1 MKKLILLFA
10 VFVALA
16 WRAADKR
23 EHAEDVVLN
32 MSCEEFD
39 SIKEI
44 LGEDA
49 NIIQIAEYYERRKED
64 PERR

>member
-1 MKKLILLFA
+1 MKKFVLLFV
-10 VFVALA
+10 VFVALV
-16 WRAADKR
+16 WRAADRR

-49 NIIQIAEYYERRKED
+49 NIIEIAEYYEQNKR
-64 PERR
+64 

>member
-10 VFVALA
+10 VFVVLV
-16 WRAADKR
+16 WRVADKR

-32 MSCEEFD
+32 MSCEEFE

-49 NIIQIAEYYERRKED
+49 NIIQIAEYYEQNRR
-64 PERR
+64 